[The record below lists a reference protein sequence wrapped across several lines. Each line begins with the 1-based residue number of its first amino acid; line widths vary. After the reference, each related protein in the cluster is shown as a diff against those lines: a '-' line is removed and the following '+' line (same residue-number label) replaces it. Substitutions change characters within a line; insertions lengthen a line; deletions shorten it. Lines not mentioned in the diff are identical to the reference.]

1 MAGRPQWSG
10 ERELDQA
17 SYAVQSEFEL
27 GHCIDL
33 MGKGVLDK
41 SGTAAQPPQNHAHDT
56 DAYFP

>member
-17 SYAVQSEFEL
+17 PYAVQPVYEL
-27 GHCIDL
+27 GLCIDL

-41 SGTAAQPPQNHAHDT
+41 SGTAARPRRSQAHDP